1 MPSSSFFSAVKVFAI
16 TSFTSLPS
24 TIMAFAIAFMYYA
37 LCKFLLSYSSTLLI
51 ALLFF
56 TFIMFLGASALIPEI
71 IGETFLPV
79 LPYLVAH
86 YLLGDLDTAYE
97 KLFFITAPAPAPAP
111 VYTSPSLQ
119 LQMAQL
125 SAKLEGSYFVSPPRP
140 VKLKA
145 TDLLPAWYP
154 ASFPPP
160 PTPPPR
166 SPLRYHTMKSFWL
179 H

>member
-1 MPSSSFFSAVKVFAI
+1 MPSSSFFSAVKAFAI

-24 TIMAFAIAFMYYA
+24 AIMAFAIAFMYHA
-37 LCKFLLSYSSTLLI
+37 LCEFLFSNSSTLLV

-71 IGETFLPV
+71 LVETFLPV

-86 YLLGDLDTAYE
+86 YFLGDLDTAYE
-97 KLFFITAPAPAPAP
+97 ELFFIPALAPAPAP

-119 LQMAQL
+119 LQMARL
-125 SAKLEGSYFVSPPRP
+125 SAKLEGSYFVSPPP
-140 VKLKA
+140 VKLEA
-145 TDLLPAWYP
+145 TDILPAWYP

-166 SPLRYHTMKSFWL
+166 SPLRYRTMKLCWL
-179 H
+179 L